1 MNKNTT
7 PWLDALKIA
16 ILNKD
21 DKKVLTLIEDL
32 PKFDNID
39 DLICARELVR
49 EFINK
54 LQNDKDSLS
63 TSMLKLKQISL
74 FLED

>member
-1 MNKNTT
+1 MS
-7 PWLDALKIA
+7 WIDELKIA

-21 DKKVLTLIEDL
+21 DEKVLNLIEDL

-39 DLICARELVR
+39 DLICARELVG
-49 EFINK
+49 EFIKK
-54 LQNDKDSLS
+54 LQKDRDSLS
-63 TSMLKLKQISL
+63 KSMIKLKQMRF